1 LKRADCEVGITI
13 TTADDR
19 MRKIFEPGAP
29 PVDRRLEALAV
40 LHANGVKTFAMIAPI
55 LPGAEGLPGQL
66 RGKVDYVI
74 IDRMNYR
81 YANRAYKQHGLEWA
95 AEDGFFSR
103 MRDELRKG
111 FEKDGI
117 PTDIV
122 F

>member
-1 LKRADCEVGITI
+1 
-13 TTADDR
+13 
-19 MRKIFEPGAP
+19 
-29 PVDRRLEALAV
+29 
-40 LHANGVKTFAMIAPI
+40 
-55 LPGAEGLPGQL
+55 
-66 RGKVDYVI
+66 
-74 IDRMNYR
+74 MNYR

-95 AEDGFFSR
+95 AEDGFFSL